1 MRRDDSPQLQVC
13 ELACPSPRET
23 GSSQPTMAA
32 LQLFRRSPRDHHQ
45 HHLLL
50 ARRNSSPLLCTLAE
64 LPTTANVGPAAST
77 SLGQPQDTDQ
87 DSQNP
92 GLPAGTIVAI
102 IFSGLILIFLLTGAY
117 ACASSHHKSRR
128 DRRST
133 LGRRSHYYQ
142 EDVGDGDNDN
152 DIEMQARRRTR
163 QTLLGRLDE
172 DQSTDQH
179 QYDSYH
185 HEGAGMGYDDEDGK
199 EAWIEVGT
207 ARVARIRRMPAG
219 TVSIRNIGRG
229 KAPAPLPLGASQS
242 VRDVVS
248 LPDLAWAETL
258 TTGGG
263 RRPDVVG
270 SAPAAAAAG
279 PPPRPPPPA
288 TRASSK
294 SSGSDRSKKLQERSE
309 SRRAVKRKAI
319 REWCARGSG
328 GGLGPYSAAY

>member
-1 MRRDDSPQLQVC
+1 
-13 ELACPSPRET
+13 
-23 GSSQPTMAA
+23 MAA
-32 LQLFRRSPRDHHQ
+32 LKLFRRSPGNHNHH
-45 HHLLL
+45 HRLAP
-50 ARRNSSPLLCTLAE
+50 ARRNSSPLFYTLTE
-64 LPTTANVGPAAST
+64 PSLTAHVGPEAST
-77 SLGQPQDTDQ
+77 PTGQPEDIGQDNQTT
-87 DSQNP
+87 
-92 GLPAGTIVAI
+92 GLSAGTIVTI
-102 IFSGLILIFLLTGAY
+102 IFSGLILIFLLTVAY

-142 EDVGDGDNDN
+142 DDADGGDNDT
-152 DIEMQARRRTR
+152 EMQAQRHTR

-172 DQSTDQH
+172 DQSTDQR
-179 QYDSYH
+179 QYNSYH

-207 ARVARIRRMPAG
+207 ARVAHFRRVPTG

-229 KAPAPLPLGASQS
+229 KAPAPLGSSQS

-263 RRPDVVG
+263 RRPDAVV
-270 SAPAAAAAG
+270 SAPAAAV
-279 PPPRPPPPA
+279 PPAPA
-288 TRASSK
+288 TRTSSK
-294 SSGSDRSKKLQERSE
+294 SSGSERSKKLQERSE

>member
-1 MRRDDSPQLQVC
+1 
-13 ELACPSPRET
+13 
-23 GSSQPTMAA
+23 MAA
-32 LQLFRRSPRDHHQ
+32 LQLFKRSPRNHHH
-45 HHLLL
+45 HHLAP
-50 ARRNSSPLLCTLAE
+50 ARRNSSPLFHTLTE
-64 LPTTANVGPAAST
+64 PSLTAYVDPAAST
-77 SLGQPQDTDQ
+77 SLGQPQDVDQ
-87 DSQNP
+87 DGPNS

-102 IFSGLILIFLLTGAY
+102 VSSGLILIFLLIGAY
-117 ACASSHHKSRR
+117 ACASTHHKFRR

-142 EDVGDGDNDN
+142 DDVGDGDND
-152 DIEMQARRRTR
+152 IEMQAQRHTR

-179 QYDSYH
+179 QYNSNH

-207 ARVARIRRMPAG
+207 ARVAHVRRVPAG

-229 KAPAPLPLGASQS
+229 KAKAPLGSSQS
-242 VRDVVS
+242 VRDVVT

-263 RRPDVVG
+263 RRPGVVV
-270 SAPAAAAAG
+270 STPAAAPPPLPPPLP
-279 PPPRPPPPA
+279 PPPRPPHPA
-288 TRASSK
+288 TRTSSK
-294 SSGSDRSKKLQERSE
+294 SSGTERPKKLQERSE

>member
-1 MRRDDSPQLQVC
+1 
-13 ELACPSPRET
+13 
-23 GSSQPTMAA
+23 MAA
-32 LQLFRRSPRDHHQ
+32 LQLFKRSPRVHHH
-45 HHLLL
+45 HHLAP
-50 ARRNSSPLLCTLAE
+50 ARRNSSPLFYTLTE
-64 LPTTANVGPAAST
+64 PSLTAYVDPAAST
-77 SLGQPQDTDQ
+77 SLGQPQDVDQ
-87 DSQNP
+87 DSQNS

-102 IFSGLILIFLLTGAY
+102 VFSGLILIFLLIGAY
-117 ACASSHHKSRR
+117 ACASSRHKSRC

-133 LGRRSHYYQ
+133 LGRRSHHYQ
-142 EDVGDGDNDN
+142 DDANEDN
-152 DIEMQARRRTR
+152 DIEMQAQRHTR

-179 QYDSYH
+179 QYNSYH

-199 EAWIEVGT
+199 EAWIGVGT
-207 ARVARIRRMPAG
+207 ARVAYIRRVPAG

-229 KAPAPLPLGASQS
+229 KAPAPLGSSQS

-263 RRPDVVG
+263 RRPGVVV
-270 SAPAAAAAG
+270 STPAAA
-279 PPPRPPPPA
+279 PPPPPSSPA
-288 TRASSK
+288 TRTSSK
-294 SSGSDRSKKLQERSE
+294 SSGTERSKKLQERTE